1 MADTKETLTVVVG
14 GEPTEVAA
22 NEQAPLR
29 TIIPDALKQTGQIG
43 QPPEAWEIKDAA
55 GNVLNLGRKIADYGF
70 SVTTTL
76 FLSLKAG
83 VGG

>member
-1 MADTKETLTVVVG
+1 MADMKETLTVVVG
-14 GEPTEVAA
+14 GDPTEVVA

-29 TIIPDALKQTGQIG
+29 TIIPGALKQTGQTG

-55 GNVLNLGRKIADYGF
+55 GNVLNLDRKIADYGF
-70 SVTTTL
+70 TATTTL

-83 VGG
+83 IGG